1 MNFGTNQMLLTY
13 LNNVLEAAMIFTL
26 RLCTRLKEVVI
37 EVSNNPT
44 AADKSQ
50 IIDLIYMI

>member
-44 AADKSQ
+44 AADKGQ